1 MRVKRLSEL
10 YKRPVWAEIN
20 LQAIA
25 KNTRL
30 FRKITDLKTLLL
42 AVVKAD
48 GYGHGAKMVS
58 SAALKNGADQ
68 LGVALA
74 EEGVALREAGIT
86 APIQILGEIPDSAAS
101 LVINNNLIPTVC
113 SIRAAEALSKAASQA
128 GIVVKAHVKVDTGM
142 NRLGFFPE
150 EVLPFLKRVRKLP
163 NLEIEGIFTH
173 FAMADRPESLYTIEQ
188 FNKFKDLFPSLP
200 DKGKNLLKHAA
211 NSAATILFPE
221 THLDM
226 VRIGISLYGLHASS
240 ATKGKAALFPALQL
254 KTKISSVKKL
264 RTGEGVSYGLTYK
277 ASRPTKIALLPLGYG
292 DGYTR
297 LLSNKSQVLIRGQ
310 RFPVA
315 GTICMDQLL
324 VDVGQS
330 GIKPGEEA
338 VLIGRQGNE
347 EITVD
352 EIAGILG
359 TINYEVVCMINK
371 RVPRIYIG

>member
-1 MRVKRLSEL
+1 MSEL
-10 YKRPVWAEIN
+10 YRRPVWAEIN

-30 FRKITDLKTLLL
+30 FRKIIGPKTLLL

-48 GYGHGAKMVS
+48 GYGHGATMVS
-58 SAALKNGADQ
+58 NTALRNGADQ
-68 LGVALA
+68 LGVALV

-86 APIQILGEIPDSAAS
+86 APIQILGEIPGGAAS
-101 LVINNNLIPTVC
+101 LVINHNLIPTVC
-113 SIRAAEALSKAASQA
+113 SLSAAESLSKAASRT
-128 GIVVKAHVKVDTGM
+128 GVVVKSQIKVDTGM

-150 EVLPFLKRVRKLP
+150 EVLPFLKQVRELP
-163 NLEIEGIFTH
+163 NFKIGGIFTH
-173 FAMADRPESLYTIEQ
+173 FAMADRPESLYTTKQ
-188 FNKFKDLFPSLP
+188 FNKFKDLFSSLP
-200 DKGKNLLKHAA
+200 STGKNLLKHAA

-240 ATKGKAALFPALQL
+240 ATKTKATLFPALQL

-264 RTGEGVSYGLTYK
+264 GTGEGVSYGLTYK

-297 LLSNKSQVLIRGQ
+297 LLSNKSQVLIRGR

-315 GTICMDQLL
+315 GTICMDQLM

-330 GIKPGEEA
+330 DIKPGEEA
-338 VLIGRQGNE
+338 VLIGKQGNQ

-371 RVPRIYIG
+371 RVPRIYIS

>member
-1 MRVKRLSEL
+1 LSGL
-10 YKRPVWAEIN
+10 YRRPVWAEIN

-25 KNTRL
+25 KNIRL
-30 FRKITDLKTLLL
+30 FRKIIGPKTLLL

-58 SAALKNGADQ
+58 NAALKNGADQ
-68 LGVALA
+68 LGVALV
-74 EEGVALREAGIT
+74 EEGAALREAGIT
-86 APIQILGEIPDSAAS
+86 APIQILGEIPDSAAA
-101 LVINNNLIPTVC
+101 LVINHNLIPTVC
-113 SIRAAEALSKAASQA
+113 SLRAAESLSKAASQT
-128 GIVVKAHVKVDTGM
+128 GVVVRAQIKVDTGM

-150 EVLPFLKRVRKLP
+150 EVLPFLKRVRELP

-173 FAMADRPESLYTIEQ
+173 FAMADRPESLYTVKQ
-188 FNKFKDLFPSLP
+188 FNKFKDLFSSLP
-200 DKGKNLLKHAA
+200 DRSLLKHAA

-240 ATKGKAALFPALQL
+240 ATKTKATLFPALQL

-264 RTGEGVSYGLTYK
+264 GTGEGVSYGLTYK

-297 LLSNKSQVLIRGQ
+297 LLSNKSQVLIRGR

-315 GTICMDQLL
+315 GTICMDQLM

-330 GIKPGEEA
+330 DIKPGEEA
-338 VLIGRQGNE
+338 VLIGKQGNQ

-371 RVPRIYIG
+371 RVPRIYIS